1 MTREQ
6 MVAIFRHTGDYGIFE
21 IDGARWMVTYHFMR
35 RLDFD
40 LEIEASGDM
49 ARMTAERAAAPL
61 RRALKAAMI
70 PVQFGDWARHS
81 YYGWCLNLKTG
92 TGIAAPYFYLF
103 EDCELFQQ
111 RKPIDTPT
119 SSPTSSILAV
129 KDGEKVG
136 VLMPMSDRGSEP
148 AEKPTLYEVL
158 DRIANPHNDWFGV
171 SAEEARRRQI
181 ADLKDQLGQLR
192 DEIEQVGLKIVD
204 LESERDLLRIDA
216 AKIEARLKELK
227 GEKG

>member
-1 MTREQ
+1 MIETIQELYLERE
-6 MVAIFRHTGDYGIFE
+6 VAKL
-21 IDGARWMVTYHFMR
+21 GAKVG
-35 RLDFD
+35 
-40 LEIEASGDM
+40 EKQ
-49 ARMTAERAAAPL
+49 
-61 RRALKAAMI
+61 KAAMT

-103 EDCELFQQ
+103 EDCELSQQ

-119 SSPTSSILAV
+119 SSIVAM
-129 KDGEKVG
+129 KDGKIVG
-136 VLMPMSDRGSEP
+136 VLMPLMRGESEL

-158 DRIANPHNDWFGV
+158 DRIASPHNDWFGI
-171 SAEEARRRQI
+171 SPEEAKRREI
-181 ADLKDQLGQLR
+181 AELSNNLR
-192 DEIEQVGLKIVD
+192 RIQEEILSKALEIVD
-204 LESERDLLRIDA
+204 LENERDLLRIDA